1 MKTLFT
7 TGALLVR
14 ETNDVLRYTRTID
27 EIPGGPLTRL
37 LPLARFTWALL
48 GPLGVRP
55 YPSVLRALLRLDA
68 IHHVMYSQ
76 YRYPRCGRI
85 AHRTGAAVERLGRG
99 VRLVLSGRP
108 AS

>member
-1 MKTLFT
+1 
-7 TGALLVR
+7 
-14 ETNDVLRYTRTID
+14 VLKYTRTID

-55 YPSVLRALLRLDA
+55 YPSVLWALLRRNA

-76 YRYPRCGRI
+76 YRYPRYGRI
-85 AHRTGAAVERLGRG
+85 AHRPGAAVERLGRG
-99 VRLVLSGRP
+99 FWRVLSGRP